1 MPKTPKTQGEP
12 TGNATDGSSDVS
24 AWDKDQK
31 RRQYYYD
38 DAYGYETYQ
47 DDETDE
53 ERSDAIVPKEPGVN
67 E

>member
-1 MPKTPKTQGEP
+1 MPETPKTQGE
-12 TGNATDGSSDVS
+12 TTANAADDSSDES

-38 DAYGYETYQ
+38 DAYGYEAYE
-47 DDETDE
+47 DDETDDDLSE
-53 ERSDAIVPKEPGVN
+53 AIVPKEPGVN